1 MEIKLII
8 ISNFLNPHQYPLSQE
23 LYKLTDGG
31 FRFIELEKIPDTFV
45 KSGYP
50 EYDNVPWLIRAWESE
65 SNQKEV
71 EELVINTP
79 TMIAGGCA
87 AVEKYI
93 GKRLKHN
100 KLTLKY
106 SERWLKRGIINVLS
120 PNIFRPIISYWLHFR
135 NKPYY
140 LLCASAF
147 TSSDSSKF
155 GTFKNK
161 AFKWGYFPATDGV
174 KDNESNYSVF
184 HDGTG
189 VFKIMTVCRMLNW
202 KRPEMMI
209 EAAKYLR
216 DNDVK
221 FIMDMYGSGERLN
234 LVKQLID
241 RYNLNNNVV
250 LHGNIPNEKIH
261 EEMKHHHC
269 LLFTSNQ
276 REGWGAVVNEA
287 MANGCVVVGASKIG
301 SIPYLIKDGM
311 NGVVFEDGNQDD
323 LNKKLHY
330 CAIHI
335 TECES
340 LAKEARNTISTV
352 WSPNEA
358 AKRLLVLADALNN
371 KKKTPYKDGPCS
383 LAPLL

>member
-1 MEIKLII
+1 
-8 ISNFLNPHQYPLSQE
+8 
-23 LYKLTDGG
+23 
-31 FRFIELEKIPDTFV
+31 
-45 KSGYP
+45 
-50 EYDNVPWLIRAWESE
+50 
-65 SNQKEV
+65 
-71 EELVINTP
+71 
-79 TMIAGGCA
+79 
-87 AVEKYI
+87 
-93 GKRLKHN
+93 
-100 KLTLKY
+100 
-106 SERWLKRGIINVLS
+106 
-120 PNIFRPIISYWLHFR
+120 
-135 NKPYY
+135 
-140 LLCASAF
+140 
-147 TSSDSSKF
+147 
-155 GTFKNK
+155 
-161 AFKWGYFPATDGV
+161 
-174 KDNESNYSVF
+174 
-184 HDGTG
+184 
-189 VFKIMTVCRMLNW
+189 
-202 KRPEMMI
+202 
-209 EAAKYLR
+209 
-216 DNDVK
+216 
-221 FIMDMYGSGERLN
+221 
-234 LVKQLID
+234 
-241 RYNLNNNVV
+241 
-250 LHGNIPNEKIH
+250 
-261 EEMKHHHC
+261 MKHHHC